1 MLDIGTLQI
10 VKNYIKKRIDETK
23 QDICYGIDT
32 MERLHYAKGKLSALE
47 VLLQDLKDLLKK
59 EENIDDDNNAR
70 EGTNTS

>member
-1 MLDIGTLQI
+1 MMDINTLQFI
-10 VKNYIKKRIDETK
+10 RNYVRKRIEETR

-32 MERLHYAKGKLSALE
+32 LDRLHYAKGKLSALE

>member
-1 MLDIGTLQI
+1 MLDIGTLQT

-32 MERLHYAKGKLSALE
+32 LDRLHYAKGKLSALE
-47 VLLQDLKDLLKK
+47 VLLQDLIDLLKK
-59 EENIDDDNNAR
+59 EESIDEDNNTR

>member
-1 MLDIGTLQI
+1 MLDIGTLQT

-32 MERLHYAKGKLSALE
+32 LDRLHYAKGKLSALE
-47 VLLQDLKDLLKK
+47 VLLQDLIDLLKK
-59 EENIDDDNNAR
+59 EESIDDDNNTR

>member
-1 MLDIGTLQI
+1 MLDIGTVQI
-10 VKNYIKKRIDETK
+10 IRNYIRKRIDETR

-32 MERLHYAKGKLSALE
+32 LDRLHYAKGKLSALE
-47 VLLQDLKDLLKK
+47 VLLQDLKDLQKK

>member
-1 MLDIGTLQI
+1 MLDVGTVKI
-10 VKNYIKKRIDETK
+10 VANYIKKRIDETK
-23 QDICYGIDT
+23 QDICYGIDSLD
-32 MERLHYAKGKLSALE
+32 RLHYAKGKLSALE

>member
-1 MLDIGTLQI
+1 M
-10 VKNYIKKRIDETK
+10 
-23 QDICYGIDT
+23 CYGIDT
-32 MERLHYAKGKLSALE
+32 LDRFHYAKGKLSALE

>member
-47 VLLQDLKDLLKK
+47 VLLQDLIDLLKK
-59 EENIDDDNNAR
+59 EESIDDDNNTR